1 MFELSP
7 EGHFNH
13 WLFDSL
19 WQLLSISGE
28 RAITLTDEWGKKWME
43 GKEEG
48 KKERTVCSAW
58 KWKFGVGRIEN
69 KNAVWV
75 AGGGYCICADEPEMT
90 FACRRYRNRS
100 FQSVGMNVQGGGK
113 CQSICSSVRF
123 RMSGRL
129 KSELRVSRCAITFIS
144 ETTFI
149 ENI

>member
-1 MFELSP
+1 MD
-7 EGHFNH
+7 G
-13 WLFDSL
+13 
-19 WQLLSISGE
+19 
-28 RAITLTDEWGKKWME
+28 GK
-43 GKEEG
+43 GRR
-48 KKERTVCSAW
+48 KERKDCLFCLEMKVWSG
-58 KWKFGVGRIEN
+58 KDRK

-75 AGGGYCICADEPEMT
+75 AGDGYCICADEPEMT